1 MVVAE
6 LVTKLG
12 FQVDPRELSR
22 GINQAKYAVSEF
34 KSFLG
39 KLTLGI
45 GFMEI
50 AKHMVNTGRELETMN
65 IQLTTMIGNSDKARA
80 MFKDIRDYAIHSTFR
95 IKDVMQGANMLLSAG
110 VQTSKIMPVLK
121 MLGDVAGADTERFKG
136 LAFAYNHV
144 AARGYMSGREW
155 NMFAMRGFNPARELA
170 LMEAEAK
177 GLIKRGQEIIEGS
190 VADKFIRTKAEE
202 MHASLKNRTFTQSMV
217 DEAFRHATSEG
228 GRFYNNQLNQMNT
241 MTGKWTTFLDYLDIK
256 LGEAAQKLFPLFKK
270 LLDWI
275 MDLPLEWLPEMF
287 TKLGASLMELGHDL
301 SVALGGKA
309 GLLEAGKTVLGLLM
323 TTGQILFWLTKS
335 VLYVIGF
342 VREHTSTF
350 AVLATI
356 LSVLA
361 GSTMI
366 AKLGGLTKAFAG
378 LFGFNSV
385 ARMFIV
391 NLAAMRMSL
400 VSLLEGNLRAGL
412 NTFLSR
418 TTIGMLGLQ
427 LAVMFTTDKLVRLV
441 EVAKEAFSESD
452 RLANMNL
459 VAERSTIEGRIRIA
473 RAKLQKHEGPEFM
486 AQGEMYSAQKD
497 LAEFDRKH
505 PTIAKMTMNQ
515 AISGGKSPSDEL
527 ADSFAKSLKETTDS
541 TNKILSEIAGNTKP
555 RRGLGLPT
563 DLLGLSETAFRS
575 SFSVD
580 LQRALIEAEG

>member
-12 FQVDPRELSR
+12 FQVDPRELNR
-22 GINQAKYAVSEF
+22 GINQAKSAVSEF

-190 VADKFIRTKAEE
+190 AADKFIRTKAEE

-270 LLDWI
+270 LLDWV

-287 TKLGASLMELGHDL
+287 TKLGAALMELGHDL
-301 SVALGGKA
+301 STALGGKA

-323 TTGQILFWLTKS
+323 TTAQILFALMKAA
-335 VLYVIGF
+335 LHIMGF

-350 AVLATI
+350 TVLFTVLSMMVGATMV
-356 LSVLA
+356 SRV
-361 GSTMI
+361 GM
-366 AKLGGLTKAFAG
+366 LTRALTG
-378 LFGFNSV
+378 LFSQGV
-385 ARMFIV
+385 AQGA
-391 NLAAMRMSL
+391 LA
-400 VSLLEGNLRAGL
+400 
-412 NTFLSR
+412 LSR
-418 TTIGMLGLQ
+418 TAGLMFGLQ
-427 LAVMFTTDKLVRLV
+427 IATGLAVDKIMELHRVMQEHWQVDAEVKYTTW
-441 EVAKEAFSESD
+441 
-452 RLANMNL
+452 
-459 VAERSTIEGRIRIA
+459 VAERQTA
-473 RAKLQKHEGPEFM
+473 QAQVKM
-486 AQGEMYSAQKD
+486 AQRAYQTAQRRVHDEKFGN
-497 LAEFDRKH
+497 LAQYRADMMSK
-505 PTIAKMTMNQ
+505 
-515 AISGGKSPSDEL
+515 SGAVGDEL
-527 ADSFAKSLKETTDS
+527 AAKERLEKATRELTALENNPVAKPSGYDEKKPQEDVADRISSEMKKVTDA
-541 TNKILSEIAGNTKP
+541 LLGPLQQIAGNTKP